1 MDINQKQKER
11 LEQQFA
17 FIREI
22 DKEKFIGR
30 QTYLTDG
37 ERKENDAEHAWHMAI
52 MTVLLAEY
60 SNEPIDVL
68 KTVTMLLI
76 HDLVEIDAGDTYAYD
91 EEAKKTQ
98 RERELKGAE
107 RIFGM
112 LPPDQ
117 GEKLRALW
125 DEFEAGETPEARFA
139 HTMDNIQPTMLN
151 DASKGKAWATRGVRL
166 SQDSWKEIRIPPRA
180 RRRCG
185 TILMRISSL
194 RASREGKIKNDTLPE
209 E

>member
-37 ERKENDAEHAWHMAI
+37 ERKENDAEHAWHMAL

-60 SNEPIDVL
+60 SNEPLDVL

-107 RIFGM
+107 RIFGI

-125 DEFEAGETPEARFA
+125 DEFEAGETKEAKFA
-139 HTMDNIQPTMLN
+139 ITLDKTQPIMLN
-151 DASKGKAWATRGVRL
+151 DATDGRAWMEHGVKKEQIMARNKKTPDGSVKIWDYFENIINKNVEKGRI
-166 SQDSWKEIRIPPRA
+166 KE
-180 RRRCG
+180 
-185 TILMRISSL
+185 
-194 RASREGKIKNDTLPE
+194 
-209 E
+209 

>member
-91 EEAKKTQ
+91 EKAKKTQ

-107 RIFGM
+107 RIFGI

-125 DEFEAGETPEARFA
+125 DEFEAGETP
-139 HTMDNIQPTMLN
+139 MLN
-151 DASKGKAWATRGVRL
+151 DASKGKAWATRGVHL
-166 SQDSWKEIRIPPRA
+166 SQ
-180 RRRCG
+180 
-185 TILMRISSL
+185 ILGRNKNTAKGSETLWNYSYENFITPSL
-194 RASREGKIKNDTLPE
+194 REGKIKNDTLPE